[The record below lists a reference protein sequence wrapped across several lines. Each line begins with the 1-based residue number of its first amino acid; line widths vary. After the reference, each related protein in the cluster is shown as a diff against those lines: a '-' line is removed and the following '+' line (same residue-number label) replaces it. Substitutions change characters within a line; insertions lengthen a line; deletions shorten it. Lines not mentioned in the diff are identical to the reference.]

1 MKRVDIV
8 FNPNAGRGRS
18 PLIAADI
25 ARMLDLLGIATSR
38 KTIAQYLARK
48 IDVEADCI
56 CALGGDGTIR
66 AIVEALAAQLADKS
80 PPIAVV
86 ALGTANLL
94 SKHLALPWSAENGME
109 ALVEA
114 ILSGKTQSM
123 DIPAANGI
131 PFLIMC
137 SSGFDAQV
145 VHELAAHRT
154 GPISK
159 LDYLPALARSWLG
172 FQGNVVEVHAD
183 GKQLFGPEPAMVI
196 VANAPEYGTGFT
208 LNPNA
213 SSNDGLLDLTIFSM
227 QERKHLL
234 STAWAAVTKS
244 IGKTAALMTTAKSI
258 EIRGD
263 SPAQIDGE
271 AFGRTP
277 ISIALLPHQQR
288 FIVGKM
294 VDS

>member
-1 MKRVDIV
+1 MSAVHIV

-25 ARMLDLLGIATSR
+25 VRTLDAAGIAATR
-38 KTIAQYLARK
+38 QTIAQYLAAP
-48 IDVEADCI
+48 IDPDCRCV
-56 CALGGDGTIR
+56 CALGGDGTVR
-66 AIVEALAAQLADKS
+66 AIVDGMSVQHGKRS

-86 ALGTANLL
+86 ALGTANLIA
-94 SKHLALPWSAENGME
+94 KHLALPWSAESGIDS
-109 ALVEA
+109 LVRA
-114 ILSGKTQSM
+114 IADGNTRAM
-123 DIPAANGI
+123 DVPTANGR

-154 GPISK
+154 GPITK

-172 FQGNVVEVHAD
+172 FTGNVVEVHAD
-183 GKQLFGPEPAMVI
+183 GKPLFGPEPAMVV

-213 SSNDGLLDLTIFSM
+213 TSNDGVLDLTIFSM
-227 QERKHLL
+227 QQRKHVV

-244 IGKTAALMTTAKSI
+244 VGKTAALMTTARTI

-263 SPAQIDGE
+263 CPAQIDGE
-271 AFGRTP
+271 AFGKTP
-277 ISIALLPHQQR
+277 ISIALLPYQQR
-288 FIVGKM
+288 FIVPA
-294 VDS
+294 

>member
-1 MKRVDIV
+1 MSRVFIV

-25 ARMLDLLGIATSR
+25 ARLLDERGVASTRL
-38 KTIAQYLARK
+38 TIAQYLS
-48 IDVEADCI
+48 VPTTADCDCV
-56 CALGGDGTIR
+56 CALGGDGTVR
-66 AIVEALAAQLADKS
+66 AIVDAFAKEHADRS

-86 ALGTANLL
+86 ALGTANLI
-94 SKHLALPWSAENGME
+94 SKHLALPWSAQRDLDL
-109 ALVEA
+109 LVRA
-114 ILSGKTQSM
+114 ILDGKTRSM
-123 DIPAANGI
+123 DIPTANDS

-154 GPISK
+154 GPITR
-159 LDYLPALARSWLG
+159 LNYLPALARSWMG
-172 FQGNVVEVHAD
+172 FDGSPVEVHAD
-183 GKQLFGPEPAMVI
+183 GKQLFGPEPALVV

-213 SSNDGLLDLTIFSM
+213 TSNDGALDLTIFSM
-227 QERKHLL
+227 QERKHVV
-234 STAWAAVTKS
+234 STAWAAVTKTV
-244 IGKTAALMTTAKSI
+244 GKAAALMTTATSI

-277 ISIALLPHQQR
+277 IRIALLPFRQR
-288 FIVGKM
+288 FIVPA
-294 VDS
+294 